1 MTKTTK
7 NPKTL
12 DEAYE
17 DVLAELLAMFLKKHR
32 DYGKG
37 NIMSIKELG
46 ISMRLA
52 EKVERLKNL
61 LMKQEMGEAPVNE
74 SVEDTW
80 IDIAVYAIIGV
91 LFRRKQFQNLEVAKK
106 ALEKV

>member
-1 MTKTTK
+1 MAKAVK

-17 DVLAELLAMFLKKHR
+17 QVLDELLQMFIKKHR

-37 NIMSIKELG
+37 NILSIKELG
-46 ISMRLA
+46 ISMRIA

-61 LMKQEMGEAPVNE
+61 LLKQEMGELPVNE

-80 IDIAVYAIIGV
+80 IDIAVYAVIGV
-91 LFRRKQFQNLEVAKK
+91 LYRRKQFQSLEIK
-106 ALEKV
+106 